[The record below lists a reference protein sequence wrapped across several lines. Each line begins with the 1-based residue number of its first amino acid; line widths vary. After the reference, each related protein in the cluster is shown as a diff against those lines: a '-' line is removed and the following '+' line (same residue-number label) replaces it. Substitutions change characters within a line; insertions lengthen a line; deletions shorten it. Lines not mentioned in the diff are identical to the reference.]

1 MNKVRRYWLI
11 KSEIDK
17 YSWDQLCTDKITFWD
32 GIRNYQAR
40 NNLRLMRKEDLAF
53 FYHSNVGKEIVG
65 IAKVI
70 KESYQDPTTD
80 NPNWVVVDVTA
91 VKSLPQPVTLAQVKE
106 NSKLS
111 EMQLVKNSRLS
122 VQIVQPAEWDEI
134 IKMSK
139 QKKE

>member
-17 YSWDQLCTDKITFWD
+17 YSWDQLCTDKSTFWD

>member
-17 YSWDQLCTDKITFWD
+17 YSWDQLCTDKSTFWD

-80 NPNWVVVDVTA
+80 NPNWVVVDVAA
-91 VKSLPQPVTLAQVKE
+91 VKSLSRPVTLAQVKE

>member
-17 YSWDQLCTDKITFWD
+17 YSWDQLCTDKSTFWD

-40 NNLRLMRKEDLAF
+40 NNLRLMRKEDLTF

-91 VKSLPQPVTLAQVKE
+91 VKSLSRPVTLAQVKE

>member
-17 YSWDQLCTDKITFWD
+17 YSWDQLCTDKSTFWD

-91 VKSLPQPVTLAQVKE
+91 VKSLSRPVTLAQVKE